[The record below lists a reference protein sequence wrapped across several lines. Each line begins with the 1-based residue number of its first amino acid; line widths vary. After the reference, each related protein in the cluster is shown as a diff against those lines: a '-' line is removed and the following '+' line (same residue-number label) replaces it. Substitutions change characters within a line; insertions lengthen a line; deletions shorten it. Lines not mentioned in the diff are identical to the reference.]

1 MISRF
6 RVRQDLKF
14 RKSKTGKVST
24 FDSRSWEP
32 RTHPRTPLSHQN
44 KPEQHARLS
53 GWECARHHW
62 EAGALNCQKRII
74 KKDWACAQRC
84 QILLRQIILINFSLD
99 LNLGARASLCI
110 SFLQI
115 IVLHLGYFILSGFPV
130 DFVKVRGFL
139 EPVNDMDC
147 REGSAGPCS
156 ISPVFTRV
164 WGGIISFEFVTISN
178 YH

>member
-6 RVRQDLKF
+6 RVHRDLEF

-44 KPEQHARLS
+44 KPEQHARLL
-53 GWECARHHW
+53 GWARARHHR
-62 EAGALNCQKRII
+62 EARALNCQKRII

-99 LNLGARASLCI
+99 LNLGAWASLCSFSSDYCPPSWIFCPLGI
-110 SFLQI
+110 SGRSCRSPRIPWTGERYGLQGGQRWTMFHI
-115 IVLHLGYFILSGFPV
+115 
-130 DFVKVRGFL
+130 
-139 EPVNDMDC
+139 
-147 REGSAGPCS
+147 
-156 ISPVFTRV
+156 TR
-164 WGGIISFEFVTISN
+164 F
-178 YH
+178 